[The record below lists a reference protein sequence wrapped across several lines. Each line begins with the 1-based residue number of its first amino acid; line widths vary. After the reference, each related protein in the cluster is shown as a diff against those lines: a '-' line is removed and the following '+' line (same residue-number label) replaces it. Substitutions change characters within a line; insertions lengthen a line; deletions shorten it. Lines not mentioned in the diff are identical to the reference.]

1 EHTVFTRDSV
11 RVKHAKK
18 KKQLIL
24 VFRFCKPGKSC
35 RLRWFNQLDPKINRA
50 TFSDEEEQL
59 LLAAHKKY
67 GNKWALIARM
77 FPGRTDNAVKN
88 HWHVIMARRERE
100 MSNVYRRRKLRLL
113 STYCAPASVSPV
125 VVASETTTS
134 TCATNLS
141 LSPSSSSAK
150 QTGRLSFSRFSPP
163 RKQFVVDKNGNVLNF
178 YDSFFFLIC
187 RGKILILTITVGLGF
202 VVVAD
207 DETNMKNPDS
217 SNNNSTSYNNG
228 GSNNSGGAPVSN
240 SSSSENGSVG
250 TRLENM
256 TENVKIAT
264 VHFIDFLGLGE
275 A

>member
-1 EHTVFTRDSV
+1 MVD
-11 RVKHAKK
+11 
-18 KKQLIL
+18 Q
-24 VFRFCKPGKSC
+24 GKSC

-134 TCATNLS
+134 TCTTNLS

-163 RKQFVVDKNGNVLNF
+163 RKQFVVGKN
-178 YDSFFFLIC
+178 
-187 RGKILILTITVGLGF
+187 GF

-207 DETNMKNPDS
+207 DETNTKNPDS

-228 GSNNSGGAPVSN
+228 GSNKSGGAPVSN

>member
-1 EHTVFTRDSV
+1 
-11 RVKHAKK
+11 
-18 KKQLIL
+18 
-24 VFRFCKPGKSC
+24 GKSC

-163 RKQFVVDKNGNVLNF
+163 RKQFVV
-178 YDSFFFLIC
+178 
-187 RGKILILTITVGLGF
+187 GLGF